1 MISEKIFTKY
11 ILWIEQIKVLCNLIV
26 QGTLI
31 FYQNKN
37 TARKA
42 LDKCLF
48 LGLQW
53 IMHYCGAVG
62 LFAHFFKRLFKLY

>member
-1 MISEKIFTKY
+1 MYMALLYFN
-11 ILWIEQIKVLCNLIV
+11 QIK
-26 QGTLI
+26 
-31 FYQNKN
+31 N
-37 TARKA
+37 TVRKA
-42 LDKCLF
+42 LDKYLF